1 MNLASVRAEQSK
13 ALHGAWVPPDK
24 HGFEGVHLKVRGR
37 WNPDFRTMEATLAA
51 SVLRDG
57 RLPGGELLPAESE
70 RIMNECLVETALL
83 DWSGLRESEDSE
95 PLPYSKEKARELLFD
110 PLLRPFRDAVLSAA
124 IMVARD
130 GQDTLEG
137 DLKN

>member
-1 MNLASVRAEQSK
+1 
-13 ALHGAWVPPDK
+13 
-24 HGFEGVHLKVRGR
+24 
-37 WNPDFRTMEATLAA
+37 
-51 SVLRDG
+51 
-57 RLPGGELLPAESE
+57 
-70 RIMNECLVETALL
+70 
-83 DWSGLRESEDSE
+83 
-95 PLPYSKEKARELLFD
+95 LLFD